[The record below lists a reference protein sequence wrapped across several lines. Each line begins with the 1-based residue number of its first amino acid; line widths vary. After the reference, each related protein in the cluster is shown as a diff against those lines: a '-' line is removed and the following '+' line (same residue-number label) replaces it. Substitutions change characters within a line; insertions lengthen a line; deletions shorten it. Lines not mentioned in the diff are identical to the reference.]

1 MAKLVNAGDLK
12 SLIREDL
19 SVRFRLRAPPPL
31 KPPRVPVGA
40 ASAASFS
47 SRLAAH
53 PEHRRMGRAA
63 GEPHRPPGVDR
74 AMMGFASLSPS
85 YAAPAQATGI
95 ASPQGGPVGNTACDR
110 QPGARH
116 LSSGRTPV

>member
-53 PEHRRMGRAA
+53 PWHRRMGRAA
-63 GEPHRPPGVDR
+63 GETHRPRGEDR
-74 AMMGFASLSPS
+74 AMMGFASLYPS
-85 YAAPAQATGI
+85 YARSEEHTSELQ
-95 ASPQGGPVGNTACDR
+95 SLMR
-110 QPGARH
+110 
-116 LSSGRTPV
+116 